1 MRGSTGFSTTSKFG
15 KRESSAVHSNFCPM
29 SESDSTPA
37 AALLELRAIM
47 ARLRAPEGCPWDR
60 EQTHLSLRSSLI
72 EEAYEVV
79 EAIERG
85 VDANLCE
92 ELGDLLLQVVF
103 HAQLAEEESRFSFV
117 DIAQAIS
124 KKLVHRH
131 PHVFGEEHAADAAA
145 VVTRW
150 EEIKRAEKGIHS
162 SSALDG
168 ISEAMPSLIHAAKV
182 QKRAAAKGMDW
193 REPGPVFEKIREE
206 LEEVSDALAQGEPQ
220 VRLEEEVGDLLFAA
234 VNLARKLKVDP
245 EVALRRAARKFSAR
259 FRAVE
264 RLAEDRGVA
273 MERAPLEQLDE
284 LWNEVK
290 A

>member
-1 MRGSTGFSTTSKFG
+1 
-15 KRESSAVHSNFCPM
+15 M
-29 SESDSTPA
+29 SEPSDSA
-37 AALLELRAIM
+37 DALIELRAIM
-47 ARLRAPEGCPWDR
+47 ARLRAPNGCPWDR

-85 VDANLCE
+85 VDADLRE

-103 HAQLAEEESRFSFV
+103 HAQLAEEESRFSFAE
-117 DIAQAIS
+117 IARAIS

-131 PHVFGEEHAADAAA
+131 PHVFGSEHANDAAS

-150 EEIKRAEKGIHS
+150 EEIKRAEKGITN

-168 ISEAMPSLIHAAKV
+168 ISEAMPSLLHAAKV
-182 QKRAAAKGMDW
+182 QKRAATKGMDW
-193 REPGPVFEKIREE
+193 HEPAPVFEKIREE
-206 LEEVSDALAQGEPQ
+206 LDEVTEAIKHGEPHL
-220 VRLEEEVGDLLFAA
+220 RLEEEVGDLLFAT
-234 VNLARKLKVDP
+234 VNLARKLKVDA
-245 EVALRRAARKFSAR
+245 ELALRRATHKFAAR

-264 RLAEDRGVA
+264 TLAKERDIT
-273 MERAPLEQLDE
+273 METAPLATLDQ

-290 A
+290 

>member
-1 MRGSTGFSTTSKFG
+1 M
-15 KRESSAVHSNFCPM
+15 SSSSP
-29 SESDSTPA
+29 E
-37 AALLELRAIM
+37 AALRELRAIM
-47 ARLRAPEGCPWDR
+47 ARLRAPDGCPWDR
-60 EQTHLSLRSSLI
+60 EQTHLSLRSSLL

-85 VDANLCE
+85 IDSELCE

-103 HAQLAEEESRFSFV
+103 HAQLAEEENRFSFAE
-117 DIAQAIS
+117 IAEAIS

-131 PHVFGEEHAADAAA
+131 PHVFGAEHAADADA

-150 EEIKRAEKGIHS
+150 EEIKRAEKGITQ

-168 ISEAMPSLIHAAKV
+168 ISEAMPSLLHAAKV

-193 REPGPVFEKIREE
+193 NEPAPVLEKIREE
-206 LEEVSDALAQGEPQ
+206 VAEVAEALEQREPQ
-220 VRLEEEVGDLLFAA
+220 ARLEEELGDLLFAT

-245 EVALRRAARKFSAR
+245 ELALRRATHKFATR

-264 RLAEDRGVA
+264 SLAQ
-273 MERAPLEQLDE
+273 ERAIPMETAPLDQLDQ
-284 LWNEVK
+284 LWTEVK
-290 A
+290 NTQKIHPA

>member
-1 MRGSTGFSTTSKFG
+1 M
-15 KRESSAVHSNFCPM
+15 SAPSP
-29 SESDSTPA
+29 E

-47 ARLRAPEGCPWDR
+47 ARLRAPDGCPWDR

-85 VDANLCE
+85 VDSELCE

-103 HAQLAEEESRFSFV
+103 HAQLAEEENRFSFAE
-117 DIAQAIS
+117 IAQAIA
-124 KKLVHRH
+124 KKLIHRH
-131 PHVFGEEHAADAAA
+131 PHVFGTEHAPDAQA

-150 EEIKRAEKGIHS
+150 EEIKRAEKGTS
-162 SSALDG
+162 PSSALDG
-168 ISEAMPSLIHAAKV
+168 VSEAMPSLLHAAKI
-182 QKRAAAKGMDW
+182 QKRAASKGMDW
-193 REPGPVFEKIREE
+193 REPEPVIEKIREE
-206 LEEVSDALAQGEPQ
+206 LGEVTDALAQGEPQ
-220 VRLEEEVGDLLFAA
+220 NRLEEELGDLLFAT

-245 EVALRRAARKFSAR
+245 DIALRRATRKFSTR

-264 RLAEDRGVA
+264 QLAQQRGIP
-273 MERAPLEQLDE
+273 METAPLATLDH

-290 A
+290 